1 MNYYSFH
8 SQNLDQ
14 FAMSKNK
21 SRMNI
26 LVAILA
32 GYEITSLALWHSLF
46 QKKKILKLAR
56 FISILYS
63 TWKC

>member
-8 SQNLDQ
+8 SQNLEQ

-26 LVAILA
+26 LVAWLWNYIL
-32 GYEITSLALWHSLF
+32 GFMT
-46 QKKKILKLAR
+46 
-56 FISILYS
+56 
-63 TWKC
+63 